1 MDLEGTV
8 LIRRLIDGFII
19 LCHRGNEDLWQTWIK
34 CVTVI
39 ELQKFTPFSPSPPP
53 LSFSAIM
60 SHKVGSVLLFPLPST
75 MLRHALGPQEWG
87 QAAME

>member
-19 LCHRGNEDLWQTWIK
+19 LCHCGSEDLWQTWIK
-34 CVTVI
+34 CVTVT
-39 ELQKFTPFSPSPPP
+39 ELQKFTHFSPFPP

-60 SHKVGSVLLFPLPST
+60 SHKVGSVLLFPLPNT
-75 MLRHALGPQEWG
+75 LLRHALGPQEWG